1 MAVKIVV
8 LLIISISNEKCMGHT
23 VWRKSYS
30 GGLLSFITAERLYQ
44 RYCNL
49 SLICLRYNNI
59 VLILSVDIFCQTLQF
74 TLQSSQHDADLI
86 I

>member
-1 MAVKIVV
+1 MAIKIVV

-30 GGLLSFITAERLYQ
+30 GGLLSFITAERLY
-44 RYCNL
+44 CNL
-49 SLICLRYNNI
+49 SLICLRHNYI